1 MVAIELIGN
10 IGADVKVVNNNGR
23 SFATFNVCDNRRVG
37 EQEVSQWY
45 TCNLNTYSEKLLQYL
60 KKGQN
65 VFVRGVPVYRIFD
78 SALHRCKMIGV
89 SILVNDI
96 TLVGAAPKNEETAP
110 TEPQPVE
117 QPSAQ
122 NSDSETPLPF

>member
-10 IGADVKVVNNNGR
+10 IGADVKVVNNNGK

-37 EQEVSQWY
+37 DQEVSQWY

-78 SALHRCKMIGV
+78 SALHRCKMVGV

-96 TLVGAAPKNEETAP
+96 TLVGAAPRSEETAP
-110 TEPQPVE
+110 TEPLPVE

-122 NSDSETPLPF
+122 NSDGETPMPF